1 MRRES
6 ITALRHLWLDESDAR
21 RAVSAGAIER
31 LTRRIAHSE
40 MQHSGEVRVFIEASL
55 PATSI
60 WRHWRYQVPLDAL
73 CRERALAVFGDLRVW
88 DTEQNNGVLLYLL
101 LAERRIEL
109 IADRGIN
116 AVVDPVDWQAMVA
129 HMGAAFTGGA
139 FEAGLMHALDELEAP
154 LTLHFALRAGE
165 RHHNEL
171 PDAPRIG

>member
-73 CRERALAVFGDLRVW
+73 CRERAL
-88 DTEQNNGVLLYLL
+88 EVLCPELQVHCTLL
-101 LAERRIEL
+101 VKL
-109 IADRGIN
+109 DR
-116 AVVDPVDWQAMVA
+116 D
-129 HMGAAFTGGA
+129 
-139 FEAGLMHALDELEAP
+139 
-154 LTLHFALRAGE
+154 
-165 RHHNEL
+165 
-171 PDAPRIG
+171 